1 MNENETYNSDD
12 AIQAVIEIAEIEHN
26 NNESLACIESSLE
39 DINNHIADIDEYIV
53 ITNKE
58 AEKKDEQ
65 EAEKADKQDEQKAEK
80 GDNETRAEEE
90 VTLSDIHSE
99 IKAVNDNLTGTNTLL
114 TTALFAQGI
123 IIGVLVMIV
132 FWEKFLK

>member
-1 MNENETYNSDD
+1 MNQNEMYNSDD
-12 AIQAVIEIAEIEHN
+12 AIQAIIEIAEIEHN

-80 GDNETRAEEE
+80 DDTETREEE
-90 VTLSDIHSE
+90 VTISEIHSE

-123 IIGVLVMIV
+123 IIGVLVMIL

>member
-1 MNENETYNSDD
+1 MNENEAYNSDD
-12 AIQAVIEIAEIEHN
+12 AIQAIIEIAEIEHN

-80 GDNETRAEEE
+80 DDTETREEE
-90 VTLSDIHSE
+90 VTISEIHSE

-123 IIGVLVMIV
+123 IIGVLVMIL

>member
-1 MNENETYNSDD
+1 MNENETYNTDD
-12 AIQAVIEIAEIEHN
+12 AIQAVIEIAEIEHI

-65 EAEKADKQDEQKAEK
+65 KAEKAEKQDEQKAEK
-80 GDNETRAEEE
+80 GDTETREEE
-90 VTLSDIHSE
+90 VTISDIHSE

-123 IIGVLVMIV
+123 IIGVLVMIL